1 MFGVAVVEKGF
12 FLEGSFQDVISSE
25 SPIFLGGFAAGKGIT
40 LLAGNPDV
48 LPCPLYG
55 VLFSCFFFVFFNSKL
70 ISPLW
75 FVFVICHQGAHDFA
89 PTDSGKG
96 VGGCIP

>member
-55 VLFSCFFFVFFNSKL
+55 VLFSFFFQLRL

-75 FVFVICHQGAHDFA
+75 FVIEICHQVAHDSA